1 MFEKLKEAIGR
12 LLSGS
17 AEEPFTCD
25 TRTFDLKIKCAKCGE
40 VIPVRI
46 DRDHEIQPQYDEDA
60 EEGDQ
65 PTEWLLHKEIVG
77 ANCQNII
84 HFTLRFG
91 CDHGLMSSSIEGG
104 EFLTPEL
111 EAGRHGSGED
121 T

>member
-1 MFEKLKEAIGR
+1 LFQKLKDAIGR

-25 TRTFDLKIKCAKCGE
+25 TRAFDLKVKCAKCGE

-46 DRDHEIQPQYDEDA
+46 DRDHEIQPLYAEDA

-65 PTEWLLHKEIVG
+65 PKEWLLRKEVVG
-77 ANCQNII
+77 AKCQNLI
-84 HFTLRFG
+84 HFSIHFG

-104 EFLTPEL
+104 EFLTPGL
-111 EAGRHGSGED
+111 EARHGGGEGS
-121 T
+121 